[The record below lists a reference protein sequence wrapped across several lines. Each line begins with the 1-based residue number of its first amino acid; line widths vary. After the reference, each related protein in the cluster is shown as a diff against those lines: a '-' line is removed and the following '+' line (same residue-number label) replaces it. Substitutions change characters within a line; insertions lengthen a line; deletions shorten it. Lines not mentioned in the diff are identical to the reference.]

1 MPAKL
6 GLILPLALAGMA
18 ELPAEAEATE
28 TVMPLPAV
36 PATGSPGPDG
46 PVTLDDVL
54 ASSARHAPAILEA
67 LAKVRVAEGRELA
80 ARGAFDIVFDAE
92 TYSYLTGYYEG
103 QYASIRAS
111 RPLLNNGGQI
121 EASYRISRN
130 DFPIYKDEFFTN
142 QAGELKARAV
152 YALLRD
158 ADIDPRRAGLDSARL
173 ARERAEA
180 ETKMVAIGVQQRA
193 IEAYSRWVGAG
204 QQVAV
209 YRELLDLA
217 RERQAGLTRQ
227 VELGARPDIILTEN
241 RQNILRREA
250 LLVQAERDLAAAANR
265 LALFLRDGEGRP
277 VTPGVTQLPA
287 ALPRLPLVPSADMDG
302 IVARRPELQVIENR
316 LAAAQLQL
324 RLDENLLRPRLD
336 LWGELSN
343 DFGAIGAGGVSR
355 DGLETIVGLKLSV
368 PLERRSARGRIAAS
382 EAELQAM
389 ARARQRAE
397 EQIANT
403 VRDIEIGIDAAERL
417 LALAIDEE
425 RQAQALAAGERR
437 LFQAGASDFFL
448 VNLREE
454 AAANASSR
462 RLQAQYNQLAARADL
477 AAATADFDALGLD
490 RH

>member
-1 MPAKL
+1 
-6 GLILPLALAGMA
+6 
-18 ELPAEAEATE
+18 
-28 TVMPLPAV
+28 
-36 PATGSPGPDG
+36 
-46 PVTLDDVL
+46 
-54 ASSARHAPAILEA
+54 
-67 LAKVRVAEGRELA
+67 
-80 ARGAFDIVFDAE
+80 
-92 TYSYLTGYYEG
+92 
-103 QYASIRAS
+103 
-111 RPLLNNGGQI
+111 
-121 EASYRISRN
+121 
-130 DFPIYKDEFFTN
+130 
-142 QAGELKARAV
+142 
-152 YALLRD
+152 
-158 ADIDPRRAGLDSARL
+158 
-173 ARERAEA
+173 
-180 ETKMVAIGVQQRA
+180 
-193 IEAYSRWVGAG
+193 
-204 QQVAV
+204 
-209 YRELLDLA
+209 
-217 RERQAGLTRQ
+217 
-227 VELGARPDIILTEN
+227 
-241 RQNILRREA
+241 
-250 LLVQAERDLAAAANR
+250 
-265 LALFLRDGEGRP
+265 
-277 VTPGVTQLPA
+277 
-287 ALPRLPLVPSADMDG
+287 MDG